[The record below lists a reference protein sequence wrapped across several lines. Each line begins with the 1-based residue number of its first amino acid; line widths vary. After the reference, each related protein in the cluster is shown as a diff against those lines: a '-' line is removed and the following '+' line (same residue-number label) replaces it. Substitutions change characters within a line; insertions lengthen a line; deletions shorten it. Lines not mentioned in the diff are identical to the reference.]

1 MYIIEVLCMMLL
13 IGIFLFN
20 LTALTLW
27 GLSGGLKAFFT
38 FRKKKKGGY
47 DAW

>member
-1 MYIIEVLCMMLL
+1 MYFIEVLCMMLL

-27 GLSGGLKAFFT
+27 GLSGGLKTFFT